1 MGGCSLPSP
10 VFGSYVTGGNTS
22 LPSPLFG
29 FVQQGGATLC
39 RPLCSVLYCRWD
51 RREERI
57 SIVPC
62 VRFFRAKE
70 GGGSLPSPVF
80 GFIQKG
86 GTVLYRSLCSVEY
99 DRRGTA
105 LYRPLVQFYIGVSM
119 AFRGGDGVRSPPRP
133 CQEGRSWIIRRV
145 VLKNNFSAPT
155 RRVQQ
160 LSFFPCRQASYCSV
174 RTHAWRFASPLLRQK
189 KGPLGGSQFPG
200 VGLNLVVTRLNHYRP
215 PGAPAIHNKVH
226 VGVPMKPSFLLRRH
240 IYMYI

>member
-119 AFRGGDGVRSPPRP
+119 AFRGGDGVRSCLLYTSPSPRDKRQSRMP
-133 CQEGRSWIIRRV
+133 S
-145 VLKNNFSAPT
+145 SA
-155 RRVQQ
+155 
-160 LSFFPCRQASYCSV
+160 
-174 RTHAWRFASPLLRQK
+174 
-189 KGPLGGSQFPG
+189 
-200 VGLNLVVTRLNHYRP
+200 
-215 PGAPAIHNKVH
+215 
-226 VGVPMKPSFLLRRH
+226 
-240 IYMYI
+240 